1 MNSGVDDSLI
11 VAVIFLVALAFLAG
25 AILLIKHTVRRKD
38 VMHGGY
44 VANDDED

>member
-1 MNSGVDDSLI
+1 MV
-11 VAVIFLVALAFLAG
+11 VAVVFVVALAFLAG
-25 AILLIKHTVRRKD
+25 AILLVKHIVRRKD